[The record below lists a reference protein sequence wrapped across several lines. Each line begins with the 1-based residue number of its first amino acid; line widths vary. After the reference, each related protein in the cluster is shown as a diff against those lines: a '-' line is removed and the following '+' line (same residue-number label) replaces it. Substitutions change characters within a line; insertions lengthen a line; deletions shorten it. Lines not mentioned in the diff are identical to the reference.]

1 MRAELI
7 DSKVRGLDIE
17 ETVVVAPR
25 KEKAE
30 TDAPV
35 ATRTAIG
42 KEETMV
48 EKLERKN
55 DVVRGCA
62 CVV

>member
-7 DSKVRGLDIE
+7 DSEVRGLDIE
-17 ETVVVAPR
+17 ETVVAPR
-25 KEKAE
+25 KKEKAE

-35 ATRTAIG
+35 ARRTAIG

-48 EKLERKN
+48 LKLCQWVEE
-55 DVVRGCA
+55 
-62 CVV
+62 